1 MCENRERLIGY
12 VYDECDP
19 AERREIEAHL
29 ESCHTCRHEIRGLRS
44 VRQDLLAWDVPSSD
58 PIWRPIAPARQ
69 ESSWRL
75 VPMWGLAAAACA
87 TFLVGAAG
95 GAATYALMPQSAP
108 AVTQASVTTPAATGT
123 PAITP
128 AELAAFENRMLT
140 RMRAEL
146 DTHARVADV
155 APRNVSDNTA
165 ETSDL
170 VRRVNMLSLRQNEL
184 YDHVLEF
191 ASETQGIKAKQSG
204 LERVFVSY
212 ALGQNGPEAS
222 GGR

>member
-1 MCENRERLIGY
+1 MRKRRFVARPGKAPVKGTDVMCENRERLIGY

-108 AVTQASVTTPAATGT
+108 AVTQAPVTTPAATAT

-128 AELAAFENRMLT
+128 AQLAAFENKDAGSDAR
-140 RMRAEL
+140 RAR
-146 DTHARVADV
+146 HARTGCRCRAAQCLRQHRGNQRSCPARQYAV
-155 APRNVSDNTA
+155 APT
-165 ETSDL
+165 E
-170 VRRVNMLSLRQNEL
+170 
-184 YDHVLEF
+184 
-191 ASETQGIKAKQSG
+191 
-204 LERVFVSY
+204 
-212 ALGQNGPEAS
+212 
-222 GGR
+222 